1 MNMYDLVAIREHALA
16 QVAGCIR
23 AGDFGK
29 DPFDVLTPAGE
40 ALARHQRTV
49 AELTALIKAHGRWLD
64 PDHVDAKG
72 LD

>member
-1 MNMYDLVAIREHALA
+1 MYDLQAIREHALA
-16 QVAGCIR
+16 QVAGCIL
-23 AGDFGK
+23 AGNSGQ
-29 DPFDVLTPAGE
+29 DPFDTAGE